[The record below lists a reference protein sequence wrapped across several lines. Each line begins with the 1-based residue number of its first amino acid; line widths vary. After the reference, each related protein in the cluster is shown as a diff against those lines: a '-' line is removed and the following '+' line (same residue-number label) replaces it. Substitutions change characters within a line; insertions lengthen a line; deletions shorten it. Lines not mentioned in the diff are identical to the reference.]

1 MWWFLLDLYIN
12 KRQFTKV
19 SRPEPCLWILYSL
32 FPKSAQHTV
41 LKFGMG
47 KEAALNS
54 GLCFFIQVWLI
65 YNGVPISA
73 ARQSDSVLHIY
84 EWVSEVAQLSP
95 TLCHPVDCSLPGFS
109 VHRILQAWILEW
121 VTISF
126 SRGSSRPR
134 YRAQVSCIGG
144 RSFNLWATREALFF
158 YILFQYGLSQ
168 EIGYCSLCHTV
179 GPYCLSIL
187 NVITCIYQPQIPS
200 PSLTLPPGN
209 HKSDLCFCSDRFICA
224 IF

>member
-12 KRQFTKV
+12 KHQFTKV

-95 TLCHPVDCSLPGFS
+95 TLCDPVDCSLPGFS
-109 VHRILQAWILEW
+109 VHGILQAWILEW

-126 SRGSSRPR
+126 SRGSSWPR
-134 YRAQVSCIGG
+134 DRTQVSCIGG
-144 RSFNLWATREALFF
+144 RFFTRSHQEKKSSRWSFF
-158 YILFQYGLSQ
+158 YNHSIRHMWLLASTSFVESVKGWWGTDQLEDGYLSYWASQ
-168 EIGYCSLCHTV
+168 VALDV
-179 GPYCLSIL
+179 
-187 NVITCIYQPQIPS
+187 
-200 PSLTLPPGN
+200 
-209 HKSDLCFCSDRFICA
+209 
-224 IF
+224 